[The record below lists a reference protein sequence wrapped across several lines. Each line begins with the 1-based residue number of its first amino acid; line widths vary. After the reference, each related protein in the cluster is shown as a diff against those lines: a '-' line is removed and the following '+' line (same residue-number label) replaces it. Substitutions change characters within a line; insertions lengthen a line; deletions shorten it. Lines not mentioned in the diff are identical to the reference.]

1 MVNLPQYPL
10 FSEFVRWLT
19 LSPVLSGIPHVFSST
34 ARQVCPV
41 LNSMDSPRSKV
52 RIAKTSEEP

>member
-19 LSPVLSGIPHVFSST
+19 LSPVLWDLACIQQHST
-34 ARQVCPV
+34 TGLSRFEQHGF
-41 LNSMDSPRSKV
+41 
-52 RIAKTSEEP
+52 T